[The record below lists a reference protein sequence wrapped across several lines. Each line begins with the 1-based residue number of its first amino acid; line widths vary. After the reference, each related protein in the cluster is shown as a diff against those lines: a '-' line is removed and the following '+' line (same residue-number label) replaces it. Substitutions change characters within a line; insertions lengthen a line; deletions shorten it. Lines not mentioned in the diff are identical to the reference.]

1 MGNKQFFITQG
12 DVLMLLIKKDGRR
25 IPEIAKVMDYHP
37 KTLPGYYQDER
48 LPETVIQKACDVF
61 GVDRSVFEVGSL
73 IADLTKLKEQN
84 AIRDARSENRQAQ
97 FDALLMK
104 VEAMER
110 EIRALREENLILQK
124 PKSN

>member
-1 MGNKQFFITQG
+1 MGNRQFFITQG
-12 DVLMLLIKKDGRR
+12 DVLMLLIKKDGRKV
-25 IPEIAKVMDYHP
+25 PEIAKAMGYHS

-73 IADLTKLKEQN
+73 IADLSALKEQN
-84 AIRDARSENRQAQ
+84 ALRDARSENRQAQ